1 LYVLILI
8 GGRTPALDFAE
19 EARMKESPDELL
31 PTRGL
36 VERWPRIFRSEQTVR
51 RYRMLGTGPRFTV
64 ISNRAYYY
72 ANDVEAWIN
81 ARPFFASTAER
92 KVAAEAA

>member
-1 LYVLILI
+1 M
-8 GGRTPALDFAE
+8 T
-19 EARMKESPDELL
+19 ESPDDFI

-36 VERWPRIFRSEQTVR
+36 VERWPRLFPSEQSVR
-51 RYRMLGTGPRFTV
+51 RHRMLGTGPRFTV
-64 ISNRAYYY
+64 IGRKTYYRAS
-72 ANDVEAWIN
+72 DVEAWLN